1 MVSHDTFNRLWKQTS
16 FRVIDLTT
24 NFYYKCSLCQKKRIW
39 PSWKEKINKIVLGC
53 CCILGKCPEQRPTH
67 WRHGHI
73 IDMNSF
79 QSLQSSIK
87 WSGLLLTCISIKR
100 MMDFERKK
108 DIFKASQCM
117 HSGLKKF
124 FKEKIHFVLNFSGIV
139 QETDPE
145 ELETLIEA
153 TNTFPN
159 YCPTPIKD
167 SHISFIWYIAKIVLA

>member
-124 FKEKIHFVLNFSGIV
+124 LKIKFALFKIFSKSSVAYTYLKIPYKIFGFFAYNVQWYLISNNKNCLVLCLKLQV
-139 QETDPE
+139 
-145 ELETLIEA
+145 
-153 TNTFPN
+153 
-159 YCPTPIKD
+159 
-167 SHISFIWYIAKIVLA
+167 

>member
-124 FKEKIHFVLNFSGIV
+124 LKKKFTPKLSSNDPRQYLDGGTPERSRVQIPLWANFFKK
-139 QETDPE
+139 
-145 ELETLIEA
+145 
-153 TNTFPN
+153 
-159 YCPTPIKD
+159 
-167 SHISFIWYIAKIVLA
+167 